1 MNEFIE
7 NIKSGLYTIGEL
19 LEVLLNIL
27 SVVAIVLGI
36 ILSATRTNNERRSM
50 PGPHPRH
57 TIFRRNF
64 GGWLV
69 VALEFQLAADIVA
82 TIISPSY
89 EKLIILGAVAVIR
102 TFLNYFLVKELN
114 EQTEYLERRVEKEET
129 TISKRHS

>member
-7 NIKSGLYTIGEL
+7 NIKSGLYSVGEL
-19 LEVLLNIL
+19 LELLLNIL
-27 SVVAIVLGI
+27 SLIAIVVGI
-36 ILSATRTNNERRSM
+36 VMSGIRSNEERRLI

-69 VALEFQLAADIVA
+69 VALEFQLAADIIG

-89 EKLIILGAVAVIR
+89 EKLILLGSVAVIR

-114 EQTEYLERRVEKEET
+114 DENESLE
-129 TISKRHS
+129 KRTGDRQ

>member
-7 NIKSGLYTIGEL
+7 SIRSGLYTVGEL
-19 LEVLLNIL
+19 AELILNALSLFTILVGLIL
-27 SVVAIVLGI
+27 SLI
-36 ILSATRTNNERRSM
+36 RTNQERRAFKGS
-50 PGPHPRH
+50 HPRH

-69 VALEFQLAADIVA
+69 VALEFQLAADIA
-82 TIISPSY
+82 GTIISPTY

-114 EQTEYLERRVEKEET
+114 DETESLKMKVEK
-129 TISKRHS
+129 

>member
-1 MNEFIE
+1 MNELIE
-7 NIKSGLYTIGEL
+7 NIRTGLYTVGEL
-19 LEVLLNIL
+19 LEILLNIL
-27 SVVAIVLGI
+27 SLVAIVLGI
-36 ILSATRTNNERRSM
+36 VLSAARSNEDRKLM

-69 VALEFQLAADIVA
+69 IALEFQLAADIVG

-89 EKLIILGAVAVIR
+89 EKLILLGAIAVIR

-114 EQTEYLERRVEKEET
+114 EESESIERR
-129 TISKRHS
+129 ISKKET